1 MIYLTSRQSLSE
13 PMRRGS
19 GCEIGTNLEISY
31 LYLKICGIRTDQKMK
46 IVVERC
52 GELFLGSIEAAFATK
67 HSFSNMIS
75 GYLWVCALLH
85 RSKLKMFAK
94 IDNLSAKMLTICWKV
109 EMLVIRIVSFDQILR
124 NVLTPPILGSYV
136 DRVFVSIPPI
146 LILYYIL

>member
-1 MIYLTSRQSLSE
+1 MSE

-75 GYLWVCALLH
+75 GYL
-85 RSKLKMFAK
+85 
-94 IDNLSAKMLTICWKV
+94 
-109 EMLVIRIVSFDQILR
+109 
-124 NVLTPPILGSYV
+124 
-136 DRVFVSIPPI
+136 
-146 LILYYIL
+146 